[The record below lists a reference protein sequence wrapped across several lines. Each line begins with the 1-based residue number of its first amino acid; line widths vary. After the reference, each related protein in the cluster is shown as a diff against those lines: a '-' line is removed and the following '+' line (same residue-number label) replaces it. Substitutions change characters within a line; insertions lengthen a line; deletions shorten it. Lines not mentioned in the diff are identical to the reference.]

1 MLLCLAALLAGG
13 TVAAAYA
20 VQRIETIYPGISAD
34 GVDLSYMGRE
44 QAKRVLSERESAY
57 YKDFSVTVELPMDH
71 SITVTAEDA
80 GLTLSSVEAAETAW
94 LYGREGS
101 LFENLITYVRCR
113 FLGETPELDLSST
126 RSLDEDALRAMVS
139 DVAAGVNE
147 ELLKSEMRVGQYS
160 VNIVKGAHALY
171 IDEDTIVQV
180 LSEAILSADR
190 TPIVYEVDMHTDEEM
205 DLDALHAEL
214 SCEAISS
221 TYDPATGGGTPSQV
235 GVTFD
240 LAEAK
245 KIWAEA
251 AYGETVA
258 IPLQITEPEMS
269 EEEVNN
275 MLYRD
280 LLGEKT
286 TSLSGSS
293 ANRIANVKK
302 ACELLNTVILHPG
315 EGFDYNTCL
324 GERTPENG
332 WLPAPAYADGE
343 VRDEYGGGICQVS
356 STLFVSALLADL
368 QIDKR
373 SCHYFPVGYLTAGM
387 DATVSWGGPEFA
399 FSNSREYPI
408 RLKCFVTDDNR
419 YVTVQVWGT
428 NVDGSYVK
436 INFSGAMPVY
446 GDATLV
452 DASGNP
458 VATGARATIWCHV
471 LSPDGT
477 ILKGEGNDYKWFFSE
492 YHYHTEDIM
501 AQAVTAPPV

>member
-1 MLLCLAALLAGG
+1 MLLSLAALLCGG
-13 TVAAAYA
+13 AVAAAYA

-44 QAKRVLSERESAY
+44 QAKRVLSEREGAY
-57 YKDFSVTVELPMDH
+57 YKDFSVTVELPMEH

-101 LFENLITYVRCR
+101 LFENLITYVNCR
-113 FLGETPELDLSST
+113 FLGKTPELELGST
-126 RSLDEDALRAMVS
+126 RSLDEDALRALVS
-139 DVAAGVNE
+139 DVAAEVNE

-180 LSEAILSADR
+180 LSDAILSADR

-221 TYDPATGGGTPSQV
+221 TYDPSTGGATPSQV

-240 LAEAK
+240 LPEAK
-245 KIWAEA
+245 KIWAA
-251 AYGETVA
+251 AGYGETVA
-258 IPLQITEPEMS
+258 IPLQITEPELQ
-269 EEEVNN
+269 EEELNN

-293 ANRIANVKK
+293 PSRIANVAK
-302 ACELLNTVILHPG
+302 ACELLNTVILQPG
-315 EGFDYNTCL
+315 ESFDYNSCL

-368 QIDKR
+368 QIDQR

-399 FSNSREYPI
+399 FTNSRDYPI
-408 RLKCFVTDDNR
+408 RLKCFVTEDNR
-419 YVTVQVWGT
+419 YVTIQVWGT
-428 NVDGSYVK
+428 NTDGSYVK

-452 DASGNP
+452 GADGNP

-477 ILKGEGNDYKWFFSE
+477 ILKGAEDDYKWFYSE
-492 YHYHTEDIM
+492 YHYHPEDIQ
-501 AQAVTAPPV
+501 AQAVAAPPV